1 MNAVAPLAP
10 LPHDH
15 TAEMAMLACL
25 LQDNRTYERVADT
38 LKPEYFSD
46 PGHRRIYETIAGVIA
61 KGGRANPITL
71 APVLEKA
78 DELDHLGGFRF
89 VKTLAA
95 TMVPTIS
102 AKEYASAI
110 EDAWLRA
117 QIVNECQLA
126 VHLANTSEVGRDARA
141 IIEQVE
147 SSLYALSEQRGA
159 GEVRSLGDA
168 AREMLELADAAVKRG
183 SHLVGITT
191 GFDAIDHATGGFEP
205 GNLYVLGARPSMGKT
220 ALALGMAHHTAKAGN
235 TVLFFSLEMSRAQL
249 ARRLAAAIV
258 SLPISDIKR
267 GKLTPIDFTALF
279 DCERDL
285 RALPL
290 WIDDT
295 AAISLTAV
303 RNRARRLKRTKGL
316 SLVIIDHLSLMR
328 SGMKAENKRLEIGQI
343 TAGLK
348 QLAKELNVPV
358 LLLSQLSRAVEGRE
372 DKRPGLSDLRESGD
386 IEQDADAVMFL
397 FREHYYAERE
407 RPVQRGGESQEKFEA
422 RMADWNDRIQR
433 TQGRAEVVIAKQRDG
448 ALGSPQLLFDADTA
462 RFRNMRGEP

>member
-1 MNAVAPLAP
+1 MNAVAPFSP

-25 LQDNRTYERVADT
+25 LQDNRTYERIADT

-46 PGHRRIYETIAGVIA
+46 PGHRRIYETIAAVIA

-71 APVLEKA
+71 KPTLQAHEDLS
-78 DELDHLGGFRF
+78 HLGGYQYVVNVACTTVPHT
-89 VKTLAA
+89 VKQ
-95 TMVPTIS
+95 
-102 AKEYASAI
+102 YASAI
-110 EDAWLRA
+110 EDAWLRV
-117 QIVNECQLA
+117 QIIAEFQQGIA
-126 VHLANTSEVGRDARA
+126 LANQPGIDHDART
-141 IIEQVE
+141 IIEQIE
-147 SSLYALSEQRGA
+147 SSLYALGERGHA

-183 SHLVGITT
+183 SHLVGITS

-267 GKLTPIDFTALF
+267 GKLTPIDFQALF

-285 RALPL
+285 KALPL